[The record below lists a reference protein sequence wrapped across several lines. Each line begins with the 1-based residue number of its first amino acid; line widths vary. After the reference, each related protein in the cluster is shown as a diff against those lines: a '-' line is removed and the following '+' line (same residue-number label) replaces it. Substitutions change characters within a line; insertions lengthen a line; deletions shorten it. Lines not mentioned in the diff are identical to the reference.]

1 MLMFLRKGNYY
12 DARWSYFKA
21 VENTNHA
28 ITLKLLN
35 VFDATN
41 MYSGYQECFF
51 FFLVYSLK
59 TFRSVNRIPNNTTPM
74 TPTVDCQHAGAVCPQ
89 GMTFPPP
96 QLDASS
102 RCWRSM
108 SPGGSCCFRYG
119 GANETL
125 GRMEKSLAFHKP
137 RWPWESSSSSGKY
150 IETETW
156 WTFHFKV
163 ALPGCMF
170 PLGSLMEDIMHM

>member
-1 MLMFLRKGNYY
+1 MFLMQPICIQAIKNVLFFSFFRMV
-12 DARWSYFKA
+12 YF
-21 VENTNHA
+21 
-28 ITLKLLN
+28 
-35 VFDATN
+35 
-41 MYSGYQECFF
+41 
-51 FFLVYSLK
+51 LK

-89 GMTFPPP
+89 GMTFPP

-108 SPGGSCCFRYG
+108 SPGGSCCFRHG